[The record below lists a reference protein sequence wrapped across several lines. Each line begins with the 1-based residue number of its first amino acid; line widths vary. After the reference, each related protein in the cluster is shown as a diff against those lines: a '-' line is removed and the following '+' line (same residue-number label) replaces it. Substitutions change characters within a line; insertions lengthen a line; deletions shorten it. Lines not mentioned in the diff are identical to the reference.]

1 MFYGRILFWFAD
13 LLKKWEQDYVSFIL
27 HDLYTLPPAPCIIK
41 VIEAKVTLE
50 IYKFPDKFTK

>member
-27 HDLYTLPPAPCIIK
+27 YDLYTLPLAP
-41 VIEAKVTLE
+41 
-50 IYKFPDKFTK
+50 

>member
-27 HDLYTLPPAPCIIK
+27 YDLYTLPPAP
-41 VIEAKVTLE
+41 
-50 IYKFPDKFTK
+50 